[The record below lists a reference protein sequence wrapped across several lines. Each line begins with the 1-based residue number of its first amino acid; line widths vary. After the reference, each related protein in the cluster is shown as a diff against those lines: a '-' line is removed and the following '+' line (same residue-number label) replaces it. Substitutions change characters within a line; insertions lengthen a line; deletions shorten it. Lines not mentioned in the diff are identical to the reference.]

1 MTITSEQ
8 VLPGLSGV
16 GGPAGVG
23 GGPSGLGGGPTGLED
38 GPAYTYE
45 YVYEYEESLNIFKIL
60 ICSLATLY

>member
-23 GGPSGLGGGPTGLED
+23 GGPTGIED
-38 GPAYTYE
+38 GPTYTYE